1 MSQPPGAS
9 GTAELTDPECSPAP
23 APWVPTGSCGLRAKP
38 PIAPAS
44 AEESAGASRPPRRAV
59 PPSPQPPRLPA
70 RTSPSRRRSDDLAA
84 LGELRKGFGSGLNG
98 FVKGLGL
105 TLQGTPSGL
114 PDPKRRGAGPVCP
127 RRASHLLNPPMPRS
141 PTQHPSS
148 WVKATQPG
156 TGASMPQGSPS
167 CAGLSV
173 LRGRERRSRGAQA
186 DRTPQLSA
194 GSSGYPQKVLLGLAR
209 IGVPPGDGR
218 EGPLWRRR
226 GQQLVRAKARCS
238 L

>member
-1 MSQPPGAS
+1 MQPRPGAL
-9 GTAELTDPECSPAP
+9 GPH
-23 APWVPTGSCGLRAKP
+23 GSCGLRAKP
-38 PIAPAS
+38 PVAPAS
-44 AEESAGASRPPRRAV
+44 AKESAGASRPLAGR
-59 PPSPQPPRLPA
+59 SLPA
-70 RTSPSRRRSDDLAA
+70 PSHPAFQPALPHLGGGRMTWPG

-105 TLQGTPSGL
+105 TLQGNPSGH
-114 PDPKRRGAGPVCP
+114 PDPKRRGAGPVGS
-127 RRASHLLNPPMPRS
+127 RRASLLLNPPMPRS

-156 TGASMPQGSPS
+156 TGPSMPQGSPP

-173 LRGRERRSRGAQA
+173 LRGRERRSRGAPA

-194 GSSGYPQKVLLGLAR
+194 GSSGYPQRVLLGLAR

-218 EGPLWRRR
+218 
-226 GQQLVRAKARCS
+226 
-238 L
+238 